1 MAGAVKY
8 IKDEIGQKFTVL
20 VPVKVCADLNT
31 NYKKLRQKL
40 KVKNDMHSA
49 LHEVY
54 DARKSGKKMKTLK
67 EFLDQCSC

>member
-1 MAGAVKY
+1 MAGVLKY
-8 IKDEIGQKFTVL
+8 IKDEPGQKTAVL
-20 VPVKVCADLNT
+20 IPVKVWADLNT

-40 KVKNDMHSA
+40 KVMNDIHSA